1 MELQKIVVSVD
12 GIGELHIIEPT
23 YEQVEPLMSSESF
36 GMELLKVCLHY
47 PSGEKVFSQPVGIS
61 KVRSLMPLMQ
71 KCIEV
76 CGFNDTGKD

>member
-36 GMELLKVCLHY
+36 GMELL
-47 PSGEKVFSQPVGIS
+47 
-61 KVRSLMPLMQ
+61 
-71 KCIEV
+71 
-76 CGFNDTGKD
+76 